1 MENRQQ
7 IVEALNSLKKNSHR
21 NAISKSFYDAA
32 FDVDDILRQE
42 GRDDLADAA
51 AEAFHAQK
59 MLLIVS
65 EVVEAMEARRKG
77 LDTFE
82 EEIAD
87 AQIRLADYAGYSNVD
102 MGEEVVRKMEKNAK
116 RSDLHGNNF

>member
-1 MENRQQ
+1 MDNREQ
-7 IVEALNSLKKNSHR
+7 IVKALNSLKKNSHH
-21 NAISKSFYDAA
+21 NALNKGFYDAA
-32 FDVDDILRQE
+32 LDADDVLRDA
-42 GRDDLADAA
+42 GRDDLADAV

-82 EEIAD
+82 EEVAD
-87 AQIRLADYAGYSNVD
+87 AQIRLADYAGYSQMD
-102 MGEEVVRKMEKNAK
+102 LGEEVAEKMEKNA
-116 RSDLHGNNF
+116 RRPDLHGNNY